1 MKDGIAESKSESGSE
16 DNYIEDVPLVEEVKL
31 IKKTS
36 AARRTKA
43 KLEEVING
51 TSKKS
56 IAGKHIATLRGRM
69 SSRS

>member
-1 MKDGIAESKSESGSE
+1 MNQRIFP
-16 DNYIEDVPLVEEVKL
+16 NPFEEVKL

-43 KLEEVING
+43 KLEEVIQG

-56 IAGKHIATLRGRM
+56 IAGKHIATM
-69 SSRS
+69 SASEREDVGTKLSQTAKTNEN